1 MKNPLAS
8 KAFTVKV
15 LARSGVLKPVRP
27 DRLARLG
34 VAYLRWG
41 ATPATGAIANAL
53 RRPNDLA
60 IIDDE
65 GSLTW
70 RELHV
75 RTNKLAHALA
85 DEGVGEGDGVALLA
99 RNHRFFIEST
109 VAVSKLGGNSLF
121 LNTSFAGPQAA
132 GVLEREK
139 PRAVIYDAEFLD
151 LIDEATEGRQLK
163 RFVALEV
170 DGDPTP
176 PAKDRRLED
185 LILEG
190 DPAEPVAP
198 KENGKIVILTS
209 GTTGTPKGAT
219 RGAPKSLDPV
229 AAMLDRVPLKAEERT
244 LIAAPL
250 FHAWGAAHFQIAL
263 PLGSTIVLQRK
274 FDPERT
280 LQAIDRERPSLM
292 AVVPVMLARI
302 LDLPE
307 ETIKKYDLSSLR
319 VVMASGSALHA
330 KLANKWMD
338 ATGENLYNLYG
349 STEVAW
355 AAIATPQDMRSAP
368 GTVGKPPHG
377 TDVVIF
383 GEGDKRLPTGET
395 GRIFVWNDL
404 LFEGYT
410 GGSGSKQ
417 ELEGMMSTGD
427 VGHIDEENRLFV
439 DSREDDMIVS
449 GGENVYPGEVEDLL
463 MGHDAVEEAAVI
475 GVEDE
480 QFGARLK
487 AVVVKAKG
495 KSIDDA
501 ALKEHVKKNLARYKV
516 PRDVEFVDELPRNA
530 TGKILKR
537 ELVEKEGTK

>member
-1 MKNPLAS
+1 MKNHLSS
-8 KAFTVKV
+8 KAFTAKV
-15 LARSGVLKPVRP
+15 LATSGVLKPVRP
-27 DRLARLG
+27 DKILRLG
-34 VAYLRWG
+34 IAYLRWG
-41 ATPATGAIANAL
+41 ATPATGAIVNAL
-53 RRPNDLA
+53 RRPDDLA

-70 RELHV
+70 RELQV
-75 RTNKLAHALA
+75 RTNKLAHALS
-85 DEGVGEGDGVALLA
+85 DHGVGEGDGVALLA

-109 VAVSKLGGNSLF
+109 IAVSKLGASSLY

-139 PRAVIYDAEFLD
+139 PRAVIYDAEFLG
-151 LIDEATEGRQLK
+151 LIDEATAGRRLK

-170 DGDPTP
+170 DGDPEP
-176 PAKDRRLED
+176 PSKDRRLED

-190 DPAEPVAP
+190 DPADPVPP

-209 GTTGTPKGAT
+209 GTTGAPKGAT

-229 AAMLDRVPLKAEERT
+229 AAMLDRVPLKAQERT
-244 LIAAPL
+244 LVAAPL
-250 FHAWGAAHFQIAL
+250 FHSWGAAHFQIAL
-263 PLGSTIVLQRK
+263 PLGSTIILQRR

-280 LQAIDRERPSLM
+280 LQAIDRERPTLM

-302 LDLPE
+302 LELPQ
-307 ETIKKYDLSSLR
+307 ETIQKYDLSSLR
-319 VVMASGSALHA
+319 VVMASGSALHTR
-330 KLANKWMD
+330 LADRWMG

-377 TDVVIF
+377 TDVAIF
-383 GEGDKRLPTGET
+383 GEGGERLATGET
-395 GRIFVWNDL
+395 GRIFVWNDM

-410 GGSGSKQ
+410 GGSAAKD

-427 VGHIDEENRLFV
+427 IGHLDEENRLFV

-449 GGENVYPGEVEDLL
+449 GGENVYPGEIEELL
-463 MGHDAVEEAAVI
+463 MGHEAVDDVAVI

-495 KSIDDA
+495 KPIDENEVKA
-501 ALKEHVKKNLARYKV
+501 HVKKNLARYKV
-516 PRDVEFVDELPRNA
+516 PRDVEFVKELPRNA
-530 TGKILKR
+530 TGKVLKR
-537 ELVEKEGTK
+537 ELVENGAK